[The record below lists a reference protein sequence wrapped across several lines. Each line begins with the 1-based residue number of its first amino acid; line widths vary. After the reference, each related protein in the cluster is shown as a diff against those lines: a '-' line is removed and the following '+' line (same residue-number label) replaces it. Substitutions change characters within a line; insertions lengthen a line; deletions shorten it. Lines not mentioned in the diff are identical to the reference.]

1 MLPFSH
7 TSMTRGH
14 KSPADQ
20 APLPKVSFVLVQ
32 DDDSAQP
39 AGVHD
44 QQARSYGYN
53 DFSEF
58 QRPDH
63 YIRYIEPLEKDL
75 AIQVE
80 YDMDE
85 QDQEWLYAINVERK
99 KDQINLVTYETFEI
113 IMDRLE
119 KEYFDLT
126 KNIPKSDYAMPSE
139 DSTCAICDDSEGENS
154 NAIVFCDGCNLAVH
168 QDCYGV
174 PYIPEGQWLCRK
186 CTVSPENPVSCIFC
200 PNEGGAFKQTTFGDW
215 AHLLCAIWIP
225 ETRVANEVF
234 MEPITGSDKIPKQ
247 RWKLKCSICG
257 VREGACIQCT
267 KTSCFLAF
275 HTTCARKEKL
285 LMPMKS
291 TQGSEPVTL
300 TCYLRKTPSGMGH
313 KEQAEAR
320 LKALAHDSVTSSPS
334 SKLSKSAR
342 AYAKTY
348 KTGPPLVPHIIV
360 DRIINYI
367 AKINVRKKS
376 EFVQMVCKYWSLKR
390 EARRGAPLLKR
401 LHLEPWTASNAGKL
415 LSEEE
420 KTLKLEH
427 LKHVRKD
434 LETLREM
441 ALLCRKRESR
451 KLAQAEAI
459 QKVLDATLF
468 PHLAPVRLAFE
479 KVLAIRYPKPEVPD
493 YYEVVKNPMTWDT
506 IDVKLDRH
514 EYWDFETFKGDVE
527 LVLSNAML
535 YNKPGTAFYKTA
547 QRMQTTVQPILEDLV
562 SLRYRHSHAD
572 NAEVP
577 LGDFE
582 APLEAL
588 LLLVSKEQIQDLVSL
603 ILETD
608 PLTSLFDY
616 ELGRIKPPPPP
627 PPPKPKPSKKKG
639 TKASKA
645 AEPGGLDV
653 TPGFRAPR
661 TRRAIA
667 AAAAFEAEAA
677 GGVADEHVSE
687 VSAGEASKKGIKLR
701 TAGQPEAPPM
711 VEDVDSQ
718 GSFKMFDA
726 GWILP
731 TGQKRGGRQGVERQL
746 LPPPKKRMR
755 TGERGTS
762 KLSTMSTTAS
772 ENQTIY
778 GAVPPEEVAGPSG
791 LTAEEKAE
799 VDVPMDVEQ
808 PELEPPVALPV
819 PAPVF
824 VPEYVSEPVPEPAP
838 EPAPEPVPEPEPE
851 PELAPAPETREEETQ
866 SELAA
871 RIIATIPR
879 DQYTNIIAVDGKIII
894 EELDTPATRREKAS
908 RRKAEKAAAAVAAA
922 QSEAQHEPSTR
933 GKGDGH
939 DSDLSSLS
947 ELESEDEDGGKTGPK
962 EQPVK
967 PPPPIAG
974 PSYDTTACRAR
985 FWAKADTYPWWPA
998 VVYEPDDERI
1008 PPVVKKQRDTARR
1021 RGEGPVHL
1029 VQFFDK
1035 ASQWQ
1040 WIGTSRLLMLGEDKD
1055 LDAEMVAPM
1064 SRRQRWKT
1072 ASIRKDCRDAFA
1084 RAMAE
1089 METEADRFTEP
1100 LDAMETEMEG
1110 IAIEPNVMATDP
1122 EVRQETNAVRGPE
1135 AMETESVDVNVNVTA
1150 EGRDL

>member
-1 MLPFSH
+1 
-7 TSMTRGH
+7 MTRGF
-14 KSPADQ
+14 KSPGYQ

-32 DDDSAQP
+32 GDDSAQL

-58 QRPDH
+58 QKPDH
-63 YIRYIEPLEKDL
+63 YIRYIAEPLEKDL

-85 QDQEWLYAINVERK
+85 QDQEWLDAINVERK

-168 QDCYGV
+168 QVQDCYGV

-200 PNEGGAFKQTTFGDW
+200 PNEGGAFKQTTLGDW

-247 RWKLKCSICG
+247 RWKLKCSVCG

-300 TCYLRKTPSGMGH
+300 TCYCEKHLP

-320 LKALAHDSVTSSPS
+320 LKALALDSVISSPS

-348 KTGPPLVPHIIV
+348 KTGPPLVPQIIV

-367 AKINVRKKS
+367 TKINIRKKP
-376 EFVQMVCKYWSLKR
+376 EFVHMACKYWSLKR

-427 LKHVRKD
+427 LKHVRRD
-434 LETLREM
+434 LEMLHEL
-441 ALLCRKRESR
+441 ALLSRKRESR

-459 QKVLDATLF
+459 QKVLDTALF
-468 PHLAPVRLAFE
+468 PHLAPMRLAFE
-479 KVLAIRYPKPEVPD
+479 KVLALDRNGLFKHPVSRTEVPD
-493 YYEVVKNPMTWDT
+493 YYEVVKNPMTWDA

-514 EYWDFETFKGDVE
+514 EYWDFESFKAKLGDVE
-527 LVLSNAML
+527 LVLSNAIL

-547 QRMQTTVQPILEDLV
+547 QRMQTTVQRIFEELV
-562 SLRYRHSHAD
+562 SLRHQQHPQPDDAQGSI
-572 NAEVP
+572 
-577 LGDFE
+577 GDFE
-582 APLEAL
+582 LPLDAL
-588 LLLVSKEQIQDLVSL
+588 RLLVSQEQIQDAVNL

-627 PPPKPKPSKKKG
+627 PPPKPKPGKKKS
-639 TKASKA
+639 TKVSKA
-645 AEPGGLDV
+645 VEPSALDAA
-653 TPGFRAPR
+653 PGFRAPR
-661 TRRAIA
+661 TRRALA

-677 GGVADEHVSE
+677 GSVVEE
-687 VSAGEASKKGIKLR
+687 VQEVQEAGAGDATKKPTKLR
-701 TAGQPEAPPM
+701 TPGQPEL

-731 TGQKRGGRQGVERQL
+731 TGQKRGGRQAVERPL

-755 TGERGTS
+755 TGACR
-762 KLSTMSTTAS
+762 
-772 ENQTIY
+772 ENL
-778 GAVPPEEVAGPSG
+778 PF
-791 LTAEEKAE
+791 AEM
-799 VDVPMDVEQ
+799 DVPMDVKQQREEG
-808 PELEPPVALPV
+808 PPTALPIPALEP
-819 PAPVF
+819 
-824 VPEYVSEPVPEPAP
+824 VPEPISEPVPETVP
-838 EPAPEPVPEPEPE
+838 ETVPIPETVPVPIA
-851 PELAPAPETREEETQ
+851 ELVPETVLFPKP
-866 SELAA
+866 SL
-871 RIIATIPR
+871 
-879 DQYTNIIAVDGKIII
+879 III

-908 RRKAEKAAAAVAAA
+908 RRKAEKKKAAAAATAAA
-922 QSEAQHEPSTR
+922 HSQAQHSR
-933 GKGDGH
+933 DKGNGH
-939 DSDLSSLS
+939 ESDLSSLS
-947 ELESEDEDGGKTGPK
+947 DLESEEDGGREVGPK
-962 EQPVK
+962 ERQPFVQPV
-967 PPPPIAG
+967 
-974 PSYDTTACRAR
+974 SNTTQTLTLLS
-985 FWAKADTYPWWPA
+985 DTYPWWPA

-1008 PPVVKKQRDTARR
+1008 PPAVKKQRDVGRR
-1021 RGEGPVHL
+1021 IGDGPVHL
-1029 VQFFDK
+1029 IQFFDK

-1040 WIGTSRLLMLGEDKD
+1040 WMGASRLLLLGEDNA
-1055 LDAEMVAPM
+1055 LDAEMVAAT

-1072 ASIRKDCRDAFA
+1072 ASIRKDCRDAYA
-1084 RAMAE
+1084 RAIAE
-1089 METEADRFTEP
+1089 METEADIVVEP
-1100 LDAMETEMEG
+1100 DVIETGGEG
-1110 IAIEPNVMATDP
+1110 IVAEHGAMATDP
-1122 EVRQETNAVRGPE
+1122 EVGLGNAAGEPQSD
-1135 AMETESVDVNVNVTA
+1135 AMETADPSTTA
-1150 EGRDL
+1150 EAGSGGAELAAPAG